1 MHTLPWP
8 NKPPHIRPPSLFHHH
23 AGRFRPLPPPLP
35 FGLVLPPRYSLFEI
49 RLDTDLIIL
58 RENAQSEVLRGVLV
72 LCLHSP
78 LRLEEVSLELVGT
91 LCHRWTDAEPLAHK
105 TTVLHHKWP
114 VFTGSRDTSMILP
127 AGNYEWPFEY
137 TIPND
142 AAETVEGLPEG
153 RISYRL
159 KATITRPKLLPDQ
172 HTRRRFRV
180 FRTPSPDTL
189 EMMQSVPIERTWLNK
204 VDYFVN
210 LSAAAVMLGGSVTLE
225 IRLAPLVKGLDWGE
239 FSVSLMQV
247 CECHIENR
255 PLFHRKE
262 YHNERT
268 VFKREFQV
276 SREQDWQDMIE
287 GTGQEGWAITRKLD
301 IPNHLGEC
309 VQDVDIHGIQV
320 HHKIKVVMP
329 LKNSDGHMS
338 ELAAGLPLVILVD
351 PNMPFDE
358 PPNSGR
364 QVAAPPRVEL
374 DAGVPPEYGDHT
386 LDQLFNDDEVLET
399 RGMQQNGA
407 ENGDRPTTED
417 ATQPSSSE
425 SFDMD
430 SDDMDELNRV
440 PTYRTA
446 VRSPLRF
453 LHQSGN
459 MVLPQDGITT
469 NEYMAP
475 IGPAVEIGWKYG
487 YSYFGLIDC
496 DLDSFQR
503 QTPRTLHI
511 PPTESSPI
519 HWGIK
524 QHACQAEAI
533 YSFPVEHE
541 AEVAR
546 ASRSVRRWA
555 IFKGTDGRR
564 TITSIWTLMTQQF
577 IGLTLFSTF
586 ASYFFQQAGIEDAFQ
601 ATCITSAISIAS
613 GLVII
618 ATADRFGRRLI
629 ACGGSTLAWVSCIG
643 VGVLGVVRPT
653 AATNY
658 LLVFFAYL
666 WNMGMT
672 ANGATGWGYV
682 GEISSQRLRP
692 YTAGFGAASTGIC
705 GVIMNVLTPYMVNAN
720 EWGWGLKTGWFYVG
734 VGFPCI
740 AIMWFLIPETK
751 GYASLSYRLFLLC
764 LPRMKDTD
772 KSALG
777 RRTAAELDEL
787 FERKVKHWRF
797 HKTDTA
803 TELVLKTRTE

>member
-430 SDDMDELNRV
+430 SDDMDELNR
-440 PTYRTA
+440 
-446 VRSPLRF
+446 
-453 LHQSGN
+453 
-459 MVLPQDGITT
+459 
-469 NEYMAP
+469 
-475 IGPAVEIGWKYG
+475 
-487 YSYFGLIDC
+487 
-496 DLDSFQR
+496 
-503 QTPRTLHI
+503 
-511 PPTESSPI
+511 
-519 HWGIK
+519 
-524 QHACQAEAI
+524 
-533 YSFPVEHE
+533 
-541 AEVAR
+541 
-546 ASRSVRRWA
+546 
-555 IFKGTDGRR
+555 
-564 TITSIWTLMTQQF
+564 QF

-751 GYASLSYRLFLLC
+751 G
-764 LPRMKDTD
+764 
-772 KSALG
+772 
-777 RRTAAELDEL
+777 RTAAELDEL